1 MIPEISNFETE
12 MNRGFLSI
20 LVLALLEK
28 DMYGY
33 AMVRTI
39 GDLGYEVEE
48 NTLYPLLRRLEKNGW
63 IKSKWNVGEDR
74 PRKFYSLTDAGRAL
88 RAELLGIWKK
98 QEEILSEI
106 KSHILEKAEQEH
118 GEVTETSLDK
128 VIAAY
133 GPARRVAEKYLD
145 GHSIIAPAFKRH
157 LFRYTSFLFAVHFLI
172 TAVAVIFT
180 KSFLVFPFLYVPRM
194 GVFEAL
200 FYLPTAFLFDLGLV
214 TLILYF
220 ITIGV
225 VVDFIKSLV
234 LSGRKNEKPSIS
246 RR

>member
-1 MIPEISNFETE
+1 MNPEISNFETE

-74 PRKFYSLTDAGRAL
+74 PRKFYSLIDAGRAL

-98 QEEILSEI
+98 QDEILKHLMEE
-106 KSHILEKAEQEH
+106 KSH
-118 GEVTETSLDK
+118 V
-128 VIAAY
+128 
-133 GPARRVAEKYLD
+133 
-145 GHSIIAPAFKRH
+145 
-157 LFRYTSFLFAVHFLI
+157 
-172 TAVAVIFT
+172 
-180 KSFLVFPFLYVPRM
+180 
-194 GVFEAL
+194 
-200 FYLPTAFLFDLGLV
+200 
-214 TLILYF
+214 
-220 ITIGV
+220 
-225 VVDFIKSLV
+225 
-234 LSGRKNEKPSIS
+234 
-246 RR
+246 